1 MYTIHTRATKKLLIY
16 NTRMY
21 YTYNAKINP
30 HHFDGDGGGD
40 ELTARIQFVLV
51 CHEYTITYYCSFCI
65 KKKKNENFD
74 RVKKKMNERIRLVG
88 THNTRKYTY
97 VSRLWFA
104 HYTAYTTQII
114 IKRTLVQ

>member
-1 MYTIHTRATKKLLIY
+1 
-16 NTRMY
+16 MY

-65 KKKKNENFD
+65 KKKMKTLTELKKNE
-74 RVKKKMNERIRLVG
+74 RA
-88 THNTRKYTY
+88 NTFGRY
-97 VSRLWFA
+97 SQHA
-104 HYTAYTTQII
+104 
-114 IKRTLVQ
+114 